1 MANGDPDTTELQ
13 PQPPV
18 PFSTPGTPAL
28 PNVSP
33 GAGTALAN
41 PPGAP
46 DPVTQ
51 QRIKILETQR
61 QQLEAAGQRQQEA
74 YEEKKRTL
82 APYYKQQLDASNQ
95 LTATSAQATQQ
106 LVESQQEIAPYRAP
120 DLRQSMGEWMMVAA
134 AFGAL
139 GNAFARGSTT
149 NSLTAFSGMLE
160 GANKGSLEAINQN
173 YQTWEAN
180 AKQAEAYNRQAL
192 TKYKAIM
199 DNAKLNWDVKSA
211 QIKMV
216 ADQYQDDIM
225 SSAAEQKNITA
236 QMEIYD
242 KQDRFAERMQYT
254 RERFAWQQ
262 QYASQYT
269 QRLKDRGQIMA
280 MTAALRTDEVAEAA
294 IRRFEPVAALN
305 GRIMRDLSAKVN
317 PSEWTSMNAF
327 TQALRKAGGDKDVAQ
342 FNLALESYRTEV
354 GRILNTNLGGGGA
367 LSVNAKRDADA
378 MVAGTAPPDVILRVT
393 KTFDQEMKYKQDLI
407 TADKK
412 YQQGRIDAYGTTA
425 TPAPYEAPTAPPTIP
440 PGTETETPTEV
451 ETYRFD

>member
-1 MANGDPDTTELQ
+1 MAELDTEQ
-13 PQPPV
+13 PEVPPPPV
-18 PFSTPGTPAL
+18 PGPTAT
-28 PNVSP
+28 
-33 GAGTALAN
+33 TALAN
-41 PPGAP
+41 PPAATPTP
-46 DPVTQ
+46 DPVAQ
-51 QRIKILETQR
+51 ERLRILETQR

-74 YEEKKRTL
+74 YEEKKRVL
-82 APYYKQQLDASNQ
+82 APYYKQQLDASNK
-95 LTATSAQATQQ
+95 LAATSEQATQQ
-106 LVESQQEIAPYRAP
+106 LLANQQEIAPYRAP
-120 DLRQSMGEWMMVAA
+120 DLRQSMGEWMMLAA
-134 AFGAL
+134 SFGAI
-139 GNAFARGSTT
+139 GNAFSRGSTT
-149 NSLTAFSGMLE
+149 TALTAFSGMLN

-192 TKYKAIM
+192 NKYKAIM

-262 QYASQYT
+262 QYANQYT

-294 IRRFEPVAALN
+294 LHRFEPVAELN
-305 GRIMRDLSAKVN
+305 GRILRDLAAKVN
-317 PSEWTSMNAF
+317 PSSWTNMNAF
-327 TQALRKAGGDKDVAQ
+327 QQELRRVGGDKDVGQ
-342 FNLALESYRTEV
+342 FIGALESYRTEL

-367 LSVNAKRDADA
+367 LSVSAKNDANNIVQGSA
-378 MVAGTAPPDVILRVT
+378 SPDVIIRVT
-393 KTFDQEMKYKQDLI
+393 KSFDQEMKYKQELI
-407 TADKK
+407 AADKK
-412 YQQGRIDAYGTTA
+412 ALQGRIDAYGTTA
-425 TPAPYEAPTAPPTIP
+425 TPMPYQPPEAPPTIP
-440 PGTETETPTEV
+440 PGTESPTVAPDDIEV
-451 ETYRFD
+451 VQ

>member
-1 MANGDPDTTELQ
+1 MAELDTEQ
-13 PQPPV
+13 PEVPPPPV
-18 PFSTPGTPAL
+18 PGPTAT
-28 PNVSP
+28 
-33 GAGTALAN
+33 TALAN
-41 PPGAP
+41 PPAATPTP
-46 DPVTQ
+46 DPVAQ
-51 QRIKILETQR
+51 ERLKILETQR

-74 YEEKKRTL
+74 YEEKKKVL
-82 APYYKQQLDASNQ
+82 APYYKQQLAASNR
-95 LTATSAQATQQ
+95 LSATSAQATQQ

-120 DLRQSMGEWMMVAA
+120 DLRQSMGEWMMLAA
-134 AFGAL
+134 SFGAI
-139 GNAFARGSTT
+139 GNAFSRGSTT
-149 NSLTAFSGMLE
+149 TALTAFSGMLE

-269 QRLKDRGQIMA
+269 QRLKDRQQLMA
-280 MTAALRTDEVAEAA
+280 IGSALRTDENAEAA

-305 GRIMRDLSAKVN
+305 GRILRDLSAKVN
-317 PSEWTSMNAF
+317 PTEWTSMNAF
-327 TQALRKAGGDKDVAQ
+327 TQALRRAGGDEDVNQ
-342 FNLALESYRTEV
+342 FNLALQSYRTEV

-367 LSVNAKRDADA
+367 LSVNAKRDADD
-378 MVAGTAPPDVILRVT
+378 MIAGTAPPNVILRLT
-393 KTFDQEMKYKQDLI
+393 KTFDQEMKYKQELI

-425 TPAPYEAPTAPPTIP
+425 TPEPYQPPEAPPTIP
-440 PGTETETPTEV
+440 PGTQGGGV
-451 ETYRFD
+451 EDYTIEQ